1 MFYNFIGWLRT
12 EEENVKMRE
21 AKLGNSKPAKA
32 QTTEMTMEENNT
44 PIGATLLVSSVY
56 EPSFEDINVYLSP
69 EDVKFLEN
77 IVDAY
82 WKAYR

>member
-1 MFYNFIGWLRT
+1 
-12 EEENVKMRE
+12 MRE
-21 AKLGNSKPAKA
+21 AKLVSSKPAET
-32 QTTEMTMEENNT
+32 QNNEITVEENDT
-44 PIGATLLVSSVY
+44 PIGATSQASSDYQVT
-56 EPSFEDINVYLSP
+56 FENINMYLSP